1 LDEKNTWAVVSQ
13 LVELSDTIVIITP
26 HKRPELEGVCGLVK
40 FGEAS
45 ARTERGKAVRL
56 KAYRVAAAT

>member
-1 LDEKNTWAVVSQ
+1 V
-13 LVELSDTIVIITP
+13 
-26 HKRPELEGVCGLVK
+26 RGLVK

-56 KAYRVAAAT
+56 KAYRVCRCDLPDEPLGGAEPRRNGELVPQLQD